1 MKKTYPQISTD
12 NLTKWIYS
20 LIRKN
25 RIIEF
30 YKSTI
35 WKRAREKALSQQ
47 NYECQR
53 CKAKGLYNRADTVHH
68 RIPVRVNPSLALT
81 ESNLEAICKEC
92 HYEEH
97 HKEERTK
104 LNEEKW

>member
-1 MKKTYPQISTD
+1 MRKTNPHISND
-12 NLTKWIYS
+12 NLIKWICQ
-20 LIRKN
+20 LISKN

-30 YKSTI
+30 YKSTL
-35 WKRAREKALSQQ
+35 WKRAREKALEEQ

-53 CKAKGLYNRADTVHH
+53 CKAKGMYTRADTVHH

-81 ESNLEAICKEC
+81 NSNLEAICKEC

-97 HKEERTK
+97 HKEERAK

>member
-1 MKKTYPQISTD
+1 MKKTYPTMETE
-12 NLTKWIYS
+12 NLVKWIQI
-20 LIRKN
+20 LISKN

-35 WKRAREKALSQQ
+35 WKRMRERALEEQ

-53 CKAKGLYNRADTVHH
+53 CKVKGMYTRADTVHH
-68 RIPVRVNPSLALT
+68 KKEVRKYPVLALT
-81 ESNLEAICKEC
+81 LSNLEAICKEC

-97 HKEERTK
+97 HKEKSKPTD
-104 LNEEKW
+104 EKW